1 MIDIENMANKIYGAL
16 MPTDMNGVDALVLIM
31 FTGTTLYILNKLLT
45 NPKYEDTFIV
55 KLIFK
60 IF

>member
-1 MIDIENMANKIYGAL
+1 MIDIENMADKIYGVL

-31 FTGTTLYILNKLLT
+31 LTGITIYTLSKLLT
-45 NPKYEDTFIV
+45 NPKYEDTLII
-55 KLIFK
+55 KLISK